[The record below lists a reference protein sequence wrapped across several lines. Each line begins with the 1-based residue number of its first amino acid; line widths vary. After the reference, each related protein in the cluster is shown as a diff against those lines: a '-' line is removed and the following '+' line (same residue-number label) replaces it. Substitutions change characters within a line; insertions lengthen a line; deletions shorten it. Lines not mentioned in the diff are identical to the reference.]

1 MGLFGELSFNDNC
14 DNTNNQYPHPMAAD
28 TPRYVSTLWIDVSI
42 TNVVVGS
49 RDIPWC
55 VRRGDG
61 MTACTARRAKLGTH
75 PNHRPPFSIKS
86 REKAN
91 NFAPDSNKIT
101 KTEFIIM

>member
-14 DNTNNQYPHPMAAD
+14 DNTNNQYPHPMTAD
-28 TPRYVSTLWIDVSI
+28 TPRYV
-42 TNVVVGS
+42 
-49 RDIPWC
+49 
-55 VRRGDG
+55 RRGGG
-61 MTACTARRAKLGTH
+61 MTACTTRRAKLGTH

-91 NFAPDSNKIT
+91 NFAPDGNKIT